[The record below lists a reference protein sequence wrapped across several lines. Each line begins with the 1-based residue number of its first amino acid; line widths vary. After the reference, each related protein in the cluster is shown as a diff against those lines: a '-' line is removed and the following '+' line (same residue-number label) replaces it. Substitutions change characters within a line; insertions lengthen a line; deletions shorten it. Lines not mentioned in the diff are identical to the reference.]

1 MVFFPGLD
9 WIQSPW
15 GLFPTVALH
24 WLHRR
29 VLSVLERLNMCHSCD
44 CMHQTSQSAF
54 SVTGICKDKKSGCF
68 ISAAASVLFW
78 GLHSVFKTLHLS
90 CLLLH
95 VGVIIS
101 LPAWTDV
108 SIYCITNK
116 SSFISYHPP
125 LDGILMGETWVCSVS
140 NLEFAILAVV
150 PKQHPVRSA
159 SCPSALR
166 WTGHTYSILN
176 RLSI

>member
-54 SVTGICKDKKSGCF
+54 SVTGICKDKKSECF

-78 GLHSVFKTLHLS
+78 SFAQSVFKTLHLMPVAACWCHHFPPS
-90 CLLLH
+90 MNRCINILYHKEILIYFLSPSTWWDIDGRNLGLLCQQSWICHSGCCTKAVSSQICILP
-95 VGVIIS
+95 IS
-101 LPAWTDV
+101 TMM
-108 SIYCITNK
+108 NK
-116 SSFISYHPP
+116 PH
-125 LDGILMGETWVCSVS
+125 ILY
-140 NLEFAILAVV
+140 I
-150 PKQHPVRSA
+150 K
-159 SCPSALR
+159 PS
-166 WTGHTYSILN
+166 
-176 RLSI
+176 

>member
-24 WLHRR
+24 WLHQR

-68 ISAAASVLFW
+68 ISAAASVVLFW
-78 GLHSVFKTLHLS
+78 SLHRVCLRPSISHARCCMLVSSFPSQHEQMYPYIGSQRNPHLFTITLHLMGYWWEKLGFALS
-90 CLLLH
+90 AMVNLPFWLLSQSSIQSDLH
-95 VGVIIS
+95 
-101 LPAWTDV
+101 PD
-108 SIYCITNK
+108 
-116 SSFISYHPP
+116 H
-125 LDGILMGETWVCSVS
+125 
-140 NLEFAILAVV
+140 
-150 PKQHPVRSA
+150 QHYDEQV
-159 SCPSALR
+159 
-166 WTGHTYSILN
+166 THTLY
-176 RLSI
+176 